1 MTAWIDNPL
10 VQQVVQRGKWPL
22 LRTAVL
28 IAFGLGLL
36 MTAIITRAII
46 RMPAPAI
53 PAVWLMFLG
62 WLAVLVSPAII
73 GMVAGVSTA
82 RTVGSEVFELVRL
95 TNLSGREIVRG
106 LVGRALYRMR
116 ILLGLNVAA
125 LPVLVLSMIYLTIL
139 VTQIFCT
146 IACSTLMYA
155 GSPCACE
162 PWPVFGPPAAW
173 LTLIVAV
180 FGLWGMIG
188 LAAALGV
195 ALGLNIRKGSA
206 AGTITL
212 VLMLPLTSGLAY
224 GLLTLCSG
232 GWITISPG
240 WLLFGLPLAR
250 RVILSTLV
258 LLVVSALPYA
268 LTAGLMR
275 LSRRWV
281 K

>member
-1 MTAWIDNPL
+1 MKAWIDNPL
-10 VQQVVQRGKWPL
+10 VQQIVQRGKWPS
-22 LRTAVL
+22 LRVVVL

-36 MTAIITRAII
+36 MTVDITRAIL
-46 RMPAPAI
+46 RMPAPAV

-62 WLAVLVSPAII
+62 WLVTLVSPAVV

-82 RTVGSEVFELVRL
+82 RTVSSEAFELVRL
-95 TNLSGREIVRG
+95 TNLSEREIVRG
-106 LVGRALYRMR
+106 LVGRALYRLR

-125 LPVLVLSMIYLTIL
+125 LPVLVLSVIYLSIE
-139 VTQIFCT
+139 VTYIFCT
-146 IACSTLMYA
+146 ISCMSLMYA

-173 LTLIVAV
+173 LTLLIAMA
-180 FGLWGMIG
+180 GLWGMIG

-212 VLMLPLTSGLAY
+212 ILMLPLTSGTAY
-224 GLLTLCSG
+224 GLLMLCSG
-232 GWITISPG
+232 GWVTIAPG

-250 RVILSTLV
+250 RIILSTLA
-258 LLVVSALPYA
+258 LLLASAVPYGLA
-268 LTAGLMR
+268 AGLMR

>member
-1 MTAWIDNPL
+1 MTDWVDNPL
-10 VQQVVQRGKWPL
+10 VQQNVQRGKWPM
-22 LRTAVL
+22 LRVVAW

-36 MTAIITRAII
+36 MVFVITRAIL

-53 PAVWLMFLG
+53 LSVWLMALG
-62 WLAVLVSPAII
+62 WLVALVSPAVV
-73 GMVAGVSTA
+73 GMVAGVSTT
-82 RTVGSEVFELVRL
+82 RTVSSEAFELVRL
-95 TNLSGREIVRG
+95 TSLPEREIVRG
-106 LVGRALYRMR
+106 LVGRVLYRLR
-116 ILLGLNVAA
+116 ILIGLNVAA
-125 LPVLVLSMIYLTIL
+125 LPLIVLGMIYLTL
-139 VTQIFCT
+139 VVTQIFCT
-146 IACSTLMYA
+146 ITCSSLMYV

-173 LTLIVAV
+173 LTLLIVVAD
-180 FGLWGMIG
+180 LWGMIG

-195 ALGLNIRKGSA
+195 ALGLNIRKGST

-212 VLMLPLTSGLAY
+212 LVMLPLTLGLAY

-232 GWITISPG
+232 GWITIAPG

-250 RVILSTLV
+250 RILLSTLI
-258 LLVVSALPYA
+258 LLVVSALPYV